1 MNQKSSKPTAFFNRF
16 RTSVEGIDLPEQ
28 FNYPMC
34 YDPHPIA
41 EIAAMELQ
49 DYLKTQSDWEHNFG
63 LEEGK
68 DGLVI
73 GKMFGVL
80 VVKNQENELGYICAF
95 SGKLA
100 GHNQHEKFVPPVFD
114 ILLEDG
120 FFKKGEAI
128 VSEINQRIEA
138 LEKSSEFIDA
148 IKKLDD
154 AKTNSLIEIE
164 AQKRFNK
171 EQKKARD
178 HQRKEFE
185 QQYTGEALLSKLLE
199 LNKQSIHE
207 SYRLKDLAREWKD
220 RIAQLELKLNHI
232 KQEIDVLKEER
243 KTRSSRL
250 QNEIF
255 EQYYFFNKNLEKRSL
270 GDIFKNTPEG
280 RPTAG
285 AGECAAPKLLQFA
298 FLHHLEPIAMAE
310 FWWGQSPKSEI
321 RIHGHYYPA
330 CKGKCEPILGHMLV
344 GMNVEKNPM
353 LNNPAEGKE
362 LEIVW
367 EDETVVV
374 VNKPA
379 EFLSVPGKNITDS
392 VLERLKALYPE
403 ATGPILVHRLDM
415 STSGI
420 LIAGKTE
427 EAYKHLQRQFIKRS
441 IKKRYVALL
450 NGTIEQDE
458 GMIDLPLRVD
468 LNDRPRQMVC
478 YEYGKPARTKWKVIE
493 RVDGKTKVQFYPITG
508 RTHQL
513 RVHAAHPL
521 GLNTPIVGDDLY
533 GKRADRLHLH
543 AEWIE
548 FYHPITNK
556 ITSVRVA
563 ADF

>member
-1 MNQKSSKPTAFFNRF
+1 MNPKSSKPTAFFNRF

-63 LEEGK
+63 LEEGR

-321 RIHGHYYPA
+321 RIHAHYYPA

-403 ATGPILVHRLDM
+403 ATGPLLVHRLDM

-427 EAYKHLQRQFIKRS
+427 EAYKHLQRQFIKKS

-468 LNDRPRQMVC
+468 LDDRPRQMVC

-556 ITSVRVA
+556 IISVRVA